1 MAQYRGWT
9 LGLLAD
15 FLCKINAYKE
25 KKMTGKEIRLERIIN
40 RNTGKTVIVPMDH
53 GVSSGPIT
61 GITNLKEAMSKVA
74 YGGANAVI
82 VHKGIVS
89 QGHRK
94 RGMDMGLIIHLSGDI
109 SRGDGP
115 DAEALVCSVEEAIRL
130 GADAVSVH
138 VSIGSNRKDMLPIL
152 GNVAQTATAWGMPL
166 IARISPQDHNA
177 GEIKH
182 AARVGAELGADIV
195 SVPYT
200 GDPDSFHEVVEGCHV
215 PVIITGG
222 HKMQSDRAILE
233 MAHGAIRAGAAGVS
247 IGRNVFQ
254 NEDPSG
260 MVTTLAMIVHD
271 GAEVEVT
278 LGVLEANRET
288 NRAGILYAVPC

>member
-1 MAQYRGWT
+1 
-9 LGLLAD
+9 
-15 FLCKINAYKE
+15 
-25 KKMTGKEIRLERIIN
+25 MTGKEIRLERIIN

-82 VHKGIVS
+82 VHKGVVS
-89 QGHRK
+89 RGHRK
-94 RGMDMGLIIHLSGDI
+94 RGLDMGLIIHLSGDI
-109 SRGDGP
+109 SGGDDPGA
-115 DAEALVCSVEEAIRL
+115 DALVCSVEEAIRL

-138 VSIGSNRKDMLPIL
+138 VSIGSNKKDMLPLL
-152 GNVAQTATAWGMPL
+152 GNVAQTASAWGMPL
-166 IARISPQDHNA
+166 IARISPQNIHNA

-195 SVPYT
+195 SVAYT

-215 PVIITGG
+215 PVIISGG
-222 HKMQSDRAILE
+222 HKMQSGRAILE
-233 MAHGAIRAGAAGVS
+233 MAYGAIQAGASGVS

-254 NEDPSG
+254 HEDPSG

-271 GAEVEVT
+271 GAEVEAT

-288 NRAGILYAVPC
+288 NRTGILYAVPC